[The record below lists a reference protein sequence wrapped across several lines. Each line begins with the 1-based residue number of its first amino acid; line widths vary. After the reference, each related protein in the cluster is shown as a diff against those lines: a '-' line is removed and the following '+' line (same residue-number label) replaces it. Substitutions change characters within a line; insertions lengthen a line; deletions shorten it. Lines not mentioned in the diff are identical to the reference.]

1 MRRLAF
7 LLPALSLCAQ
17 DPWLDHWS
25 AYRPPWGGAP
35 GWVLAST
42 GTANPPTPDEVL
54 LKLRY
59 GQDIDLPRLSA
70 AVAQALLKRESL
82 PITTAWVLLSP
93 DGEVKASGP
102 GSPSGEAILGH
113 LRRNGL
119 TPRWERR
126 EAFLKDHPGHGEA
139 RAEALEEA
147 LRLAQFRLQQ
157 ARQGGKIPQ
166 ALPDQVLPECE
177 LPNSEAGAALAK
189 KILAD
194 VKEPLDA
201 WLAVPGW
208 EFSGSPN
215 LLMASS
221 QNLWRLGAVLVPEL
235 QSSLDQLRQE
245 LARQLERDPVQN
257 VSAFALGRLGEPGA
271 RALQELV
278 RQRWE
283 DPDRPWPTP
292 WLVTVLGRTY
302 PFLGEGSVLD
312 TLENLGSGDFPRHAP
327 ENWEAFLRFRKLL
340 LQQRLPLKARR
351 ELWDGVVA
359 DLAELRR
366 LEGSAWE
373 PGGKELLRN
382 QSKARSQA
390 QVKEALELP
399 PLPDLPAPPPL
410 PPLRLILVGK
420 APWLTRWLSLKD
432 AAPLAL
438 WAPSELRW
446 EVADQGLAATL
457 QSKFSWDEAP
467 RWALLREDVLLASGP
482 TCPNPEA
489 LAAQLTAQGPSRLQ
503 RLATYLE
510 RNPEHRNV
518 RRARVELLRTRLP
531 NPALEALMVEDA
543 RRLATG
549 VDISPIA
556 GWTPDPA
563 LWEWAAQRTLP
574 QLEATLQRWPSDVR
588 TWWSWIAWSRYHPS
602 RPSALALVQRLPLWR
617 DRDAWAAALPK
628 DVHLAVA
635 EEFRQQGRF
644 EDMRAWF
651 QNAWESL
658 DRRPLSAQAA
668 RMRNWYQGQL
678 KDWELAIV
686 KPLREALTVLR
697 RDAELLTLEK
707 TWAAMQG
714 KEGKR

>member
-1 MRRLAF
+1 MRRLVF
-7 LLPALSLCAQ
+7 LLPALSLAAQ

-25 AYRPPWGGAP
+25 TYRPPWGGAP

-42 GTANPPTPDEVL
+42 GTANALSPDEVL

-59 GQDIDLPRLSA
+59 GQDLDLPRLAPS
-70 AVAQALLKRESL
+70 VAQALLKRESL
-82 PITTAWVLLSP
+82 PSTTAWVLLSP
-93 DGEVKASGP
+93 EGELKASGP
-102 GSPSGEAILGH
+102 GNPSGDATLGH
-113 LRRNGL
+113 LRRSGL

-126 EAFLKDHPGHGEA
+126 EAFLKDHPDHGEA

-147 LRLAQFRLQQ
+147 MRLAQFRLQQ
-157 ARQGGKIPQ
+157 ARQAGKIPQ
-166 ALPDQVLPECE
+166 ALPDQVLPRCE
-177 LPNSEAGAALAK
+177 LPNSEAGVALAK

-194 VKEPLDA
+194 IKDPLEA

-208 EFSGSPN
+208 ERSSPSN
-215 LLMASS
+215 LVMLSS
-221 QNLWRLGAVLVPEL
+221 MNLVRLGAGLVPDL
-235 QSSLDQLRQE
+235 QSPFDQLCNGV
-245 LARQLERDPVQN
+245 ARQVERDNPQVE
-257 VSAFALGRLGEPGA
+257 SAFTLGLLGKPGA
-271 RALQELV
+271 LALEDLV
-278 RQRWE
+278 RQRWD
-283 DPDRPWPTP
+283 DPDRPWPNP
-292 WLVTVLGRTY
+292 SLVMGLGRT
-302 PFLGEGSVLD
+302 PFLDESRVLD
-312 TLENLGSGDFPRHAP
+312 TLENLGPAAPSRQAP
-327 ENWEAFLRFRKLL
+327 ENWEAFLRFRKIL
-340 LQQRLPLKARR
+340 LQARLPLKARL
-351 ELWDGVVA
+351 EQWDGVVA

-366 LEGSAWE
+366 LEGNAWDA
-373 PGGKELLRN
+373 GKNQLLRN
-382 QSKARSQA
+382 QSKARSQT
-390 QVKEALELP
+390 QVKELLELP

-446 EVADQGLAATL
+446 EVADQGLAADL
-457 QSKFSWDEAP
+457 QAKYGWDAVP
-467 RWALLREDVLLASGP
+467 RWALLREETLLASGP

-518 RRARVELLRTRLP
+518 RRARVDLLRTRLP
-531 NPALEALMVEDA
+531 NPTLEALMAEDA
-543 RRLATG
+543 RLLGTS
-549 VDISPIA
+549 VDISPMA
-556 GWTPDPA
+556 GWTPDPT

-588 TWWSWIAWSRYHPS
+588 TWWSWIAWSRFHPS

-644 EDMRAWF
+644 EEMRAWF

-658 DRRPLSAQAA
+658 DRRPLSAQPA

-697 RDAELLTLEK
+697 RDAELLALEK

-714 KEGKR
+714 KEKAK